1 MRKWRITYLPTLL
14 VDRDTEWEFEGSE
27 FELDEYL
34 QKNHS
39 CSCSDCEG
47 VYWWNSYQACEY
59 EVVEITEEE

>member
-1 MRKWRITYLPTLL
+1 MRKWRITHLP
-14 VDRDTEWEFEGSE
+14 DTSCMKSVWEFEGSE

-39 CSCSDCEG
+39 CSCTDCEG